1 MTPIELQLDR
11 SYYNHLAI
19 MGTITGFLALGLGYM
34 AITVPVLPL
43 LLFAILPLGLWGGVT
58 LLEYK
63 RGAKTLDEEGV
74 TRRDGKRFLWDDL
87 QKIKLVYMPL
97 KSGQGPLN
105 HAELH
110 FSQGQ
115 TRIFPMIVD
124 RGWEAILWAKRM
136 EAERKAAAQSSSPSQ
151 VASVLAAKKNKSFA
165 QCSIC
170 SLLAEVE
177 RGFQKHGREAEDTF
191 LPEAFKSLQFVRDTK
206 PGQTRSPS
214 LLQCPECDTY
224 YLYEVEYEYLAT
236 GSEDEQRL
244 TRLTEEEAL
253 QYL

>member
-1 MTPIELQLDR
+1 MKTIELQLER
-11 SYYNHLAI
+11 TYYNRLAI
-19 MGTITGFLALGLGYM
+19 MGTITGLLALGLGYM
-34 AITVPVLPL
+34 AFTVPVLPL

-87 QKIKLVYMPL
+87 QKIKLVYMPS

-110 FSQGQ
+110 FTQGQ
-115 TRIFPMIVD
+115 SRIFPMMVD
-124 RGWEAILWAKRM
+124 RGWEAIMWAKRM
-136 EAERKAAAQSSSPSQ
+136 EAERKAARQSPSPSPAQSAPEP
-151 VASVLAAKKNKSFA
+151 KKPKSFEH
-165 QCSIC
+165 CSIC
-170 SLLAEVE
+170 SQLSDHE
-177 RGFQKHGREAEDTF
+177 RGFQKHGREEEDTF
-191 LPEAFKSLQFVRDTK
+191 LPEAFRLLQFVRDTK

-214 LLQCPECDTY
+214 LLQCPQCDTY
-224 YLYEVEYEYLAT
+224 YLYEVGYEYLAT

-244 TRLTEEEAL
+244 TRLTEEETL